1 MSVMED
7 LRTAALD
14 TEQRLP
20 ICEFHRL
27 IPDAPAP
34 QRADRSAVGTLPFAA
49 VQYCE
54 PVASA
59 SAFGW
64 YFFPATT
71 FWLWWM
77 EGDEIAYS
85 LDGDDVPVNDKR
97 WSSLGQAAC
106 YPNYRDTFAAMA
118 PSDMAELTPP
128 MLAQGLLPGSVQVW
142 SGWAVRT
149 APGWS
154 LLSRRVANLQE
165 PRPFENLEGILET
178 DTAVMLGFTN
188 IQLKRINSPVEFH
201 VTKPLFQMQ
210 PLWRPSYRKP
220 PFAVHE
226 AVDWSESQWRELEP
240 FLRRNANDKRDK
252 GHYAAETRRRLRR
265 EEEVSP

>member
-7 LRTAALD
+7 LRTVALE
-14 TEQRLP
+14 TEPRLP

-27 IPDAPAP
+27 IPGAPAP
-34 QRADRSAVGTLPFAA
+34 QRADRSAGGTLPFAA

-85 LDGDDVPVNDKR
+85 LDGNDIPVDGKR

-118 PSDMAELTPP
+118 PPDMAELAPP

-142 SGWAVRT
+142 SGYVAQTARGWA
-149 APGWS
+149 

-165 PRPFENLEGILET
+165 PRPFDNLEGILET
-178 DTAVMLGFTN
+178 DTWVGPLFTN

-201 VTKPLFQMQ
+201 VTKPLFQVQ
-210 PLWRPSYRKP
+210 PLWRPSYRMP
-220 PFAVHE
+220 SFAMRD
-226 AVDWSESQWRELEP
+226 ALDWTEDQWRELEP
-240 FLRRNANDKRDK
+240 FLRRNSNDRRNK
-252 GHYAAETRRRLRR
+252 GQYSAETRRRLRR
-265 EEEVSP
+265 AEEVSP